1 MTPSHLLTIYD
12 ILLKN
17 WLQFIRFPNL
27 FIIALTQ
34 YLIRFC
40 VIGKEGDTFLVS
52 ESTFL
57 VMVMMT
63 LVIAIAGYWINDYYD
78 YEIDLINKPQ
88 KVFINRLLSNNQTL
102 WGYYILNLIGLALG
116 GFLWYKT
123 KWWGAILYPTFAIIS
138 LYYYAKTLKK
148 IAFWGNLLIA
158 LLCAL
163 MPLMVWG
170 VERQENLRELQ
181 WILYGYVVFAFISTL
196 YREIVKDIE
205 DMGGDRKYG
214 SQSLPI
220 IWGVPKT
227 VRLILGIG
235 GLFLLLVIGALY
247 YEISNEQWGRGVYIF
262 MTLCLPLIWTIIKL
276 NQATQT
282 EDFGIISTGIKG
294 IMLCG
299 LCYLIVYAIL

>member
-1 MTPSHLLTIYD
+1 M
-12 ILLKN
+12 
-17 WLQFIRFPNL
+17 
-27 FIIALTQ
+27 
-34 YLIRFC
+34 
-40 VIGKEGDTFLVS
+40 IGKEGDTFLVS